1 MISHRELSRF
11 QETGNLVSIFA
22 CNSKTESEEKVAAAR
37 NGMRRLKES
46 EPQHRDS
53 VVAMPRLQA
62 FPGDRLLML
71 VDTIICNARATVRH
85 PYVLGVVETTETAS
99 GMIYVVTE
107 RVSVLS
113 DVLNGCT
120 PSGIAW
126 GLYTTLTAVSFL
138 NKECQLVHGN
148 VSRRAPERAP
158 PNPPSRPTPSRSVP
172 DES

>member
-1 MISHRELSRF
+1 
-11 QETGNLVSIFA
+11 
-22 CNSKTESEEKVAAAR
+22 
-37 NGMRRLKES
+37 
-46 EPQHRDS
+46 
-53 VVAMPRLQA
+53 MPRLQA

-71 VDTIICNARATVRH
+71 DDTIIFCNARATVRH

-107 RVSVLS
+107 KVSVLS

-148 VSRRAPERAP
+148 VSRCAPERAP
-158 PNPPSRPTPSRSVP
+158 PNPPSPPHPKPVRVRRIVRLVHTRPLGTCMSALCASTGRWHS
-172 DES
+172 ESCNYVCY